1 MKNSMRKN
9 LDKILKK
16 NSNLTNKKYNKKWS
30 KRNFKIWK
38 ENYLKQIKIDKNS
51 VLESFKYFLIQEGFD
66 GKDGE
71 LLYNKVEKLLD
82 FYKLEE

>member
-51 VLESFKYFLIQEGFD
+51 NYQKKNLK
-66 GKDGE
+66 
-71 LLYNKVEKLLD
+71 KLLN
-82 FYKLEE
+82 K